1 MPKQRTIRIFTDNNN
16 PLILLTY
23 DLTGYLMMQE
33 TKPEQQEISKLLKFS
48 NDMAD
53 GAREIA
59 LQYYKKPKKQWTKS
73 DSTFVT
79 EADLRI
85 EEFTIQMI
93 NEQYPEHGY
102 FGEEY
107 GDTSTDELLK
117 WCIDPIDGTQP
128 FVYGLPIF
136 GVLIALTFN
145 SRPIVG
151 IIDSP
156 AMGERWCGAYGFPT
170 TWQGQ
175 VCSTKQ
181 NQALK
186 DSVVFATS
194 IDMFGEYER
203 ATFNHVSSLAKY
215 RRFGADCY
223 AYGLLASGYIDIVM
237 EADMKPYDIMA
248 LVPVVEGADG
258 VISDWSGNPL
268 TLNSS
273 RQVLATANLK
283 LHEECLRA
291 IQSN

>member
-1 MPKQRTIRIFTDNNN
+1 MTQQTMLEKQ
-16 PLILLTY
+16 
-23 DLTGYLMMQE
+23 
-33 TKPEQQEISKLLKFS
+33 KISDILKFA
-48 NDMAD
+48 NDLAD
-53 GAREIA
+53 SAREIA
-59 LQYYKKPKKQWTKS
+59 LQYYRKPKKQWTKS
-73 DSTFVT
+73 DSTLVT
-79 EADLRI
+79 EVDLRI
-85 EEFTIQMI
+85 ENFTIQMI
-93 NEQYPEHGY
+93 KERYPEHGF

-128 FVYGLPIF
+128 FVYGLPTF
-136 GVLIALTFN
+136 GVLIALTCN
-145 SRPIVG
+145 LRPIVG

-175 VCSTKQ
+175 VCSAKQ

-194 IDMFGEYER
+194 IDMFKEYER
-203 ATFNHVSSLAKY
+203 ATFNYVSSLAKY

-223 AYGLLASGYIDIVM
+223 AYGLLASGYTDIVM

-283 LHEECLRA
+283 LHEECLEA

>member
-1 MPKQRTIRIFTDNNN
+1 MTQK
-16 PLILLTY
+16 
-23 DLTGYLMMQE
+23 
-33 TKPEQQEISKLLKFS
+33 TKTEQQEITEFLKFA

-53 GAREIA
+53 GARKIA
-59 LQYYKKPKKQWTKS
+59 LQFYRKPKKQWTKP

-79 EADLRI
+79 EADLGI

-93 NEQYPEHGY
+93 KERYPKH
-102 FGEEY
+102 
-107 GDTSTDELLK
+107 
-117 WCIDPIDGTQP
+117 
-128 FVYGLPIF
+128 GLPTF
-136 GVLIALTFN
+136 GILIALTFN
-145 SRPIVG
+145 SRPVLG

-156 AMGERWCGAYGFPT
+156 VMGERWCGACGFPT

-175 VCSTKQ
+175 VCSAKQ

-194 IDMFGEYER
+194 IDMFEEYER
-203 ATFNHVSSLAKY
+203 ATFNHLSSLAKY

-283 LHEECLRA
+283 LQEECLEA